1 MRIVHLTDH
10 YQPWMGYQESYLPQ
24 EQQRLGHDVSVITSN
39 RYAKKA
45 KKLIEGGDPKPGTY
59 LEQGVQVHRLAV
71 WFELPTQAGYLLMRG
86 LRDQLAAIKPD
97 VVHCHNIL
105 HITGLLAA
113 LYQRELGY
121 ALIYDTHMSK
131 LNVFH
136 AWESPV
142 RRQLKAWI
150 YKLEAWLTRPW
161 IPKRANLFVPIGE
174 PECDFI
180 EWVYGTSCP
189 KVEIVRLGADHRKF
203 FFQGEER
210 QKIRA
215 AMGWDENTI
224 VLGHAGVL
232 QPSKQC
238 EMILQAAAQLQSAN
252 TAILLIGR
260 IDAEYKEKLVQF
272 SVSLGLEQNLFFQ
285 DFVSKDELAGWL
297 SAFDIGIWPGD
308 MTITILEAM
317 ATGRPVVAVRTPYS
331 QALIEDVGAGFLFE
345 KDQQEELNRLVEAF
359 ASEPEMRFAMGKR
372 SRSAVEL
379 HWNWEVIADQFVGLY
394 QQAIEE
400 NRKG

>member
-24 EQQRLGHDVSVITSN
+24 NQQRLGHDVSVITSD

-45 KKLIEGGDPKPGTY
+45 KQLIEGGDPKPGNY
-59 LEQGVQVHRLAV
+59 LEQGVQVHRLPV

-86 LRDQLAAIKPD
+86 LRSQLEAIKPD

-113 LYQRELGY
+113 LYQPELGY
-121 ALIYDTHMSK
+121 ALVYDTHMSK

-136 AWESPV
+136 AWEFPV
-142 RRQLKAWI
+142 RKQIKALI
-150 YKLEAWLTRPW
+150 YQVEAWVTRPW
-161 IPKRANLFVPIGE
+161 IPKRANLFVAIGE
-174 PECDFI
+174 PEREFI
-180 EWVYGTSCP
+180 EWVYGKSCP
-189 KVEIVRLGADHRKF
+189 RVEIVRLGADHRRFYFRK
-203 FFQGEER
+203 EER

-215 AMGWDENTI
+215 AMGWDDNMI

-238 EMILQAAAQLQSAN
+238 ERILEAAAQLKN
-252 TAILLIGR
+252 PDIAILLIGR
-260 IDAEYKEKLVQF
+260 IDPEYKEKLAQL
-272 SVSLGLEQNLFFQ
+272 SRTLGMEHKLVFQ

-297 SAFDIGIWPGD
+297 SAFDIGVWPGD
-308 MTITILEAM
+308 MTITILETM
-317 ATGRPVVAVRTPYS
+317 ATGRPVIAVRTPYS
-331 QALIEDVGAGFLFE
+331 QALIGDVGAGFLFE
-345 KDQQEELNRLVEAF
+345 PGQQEELNQLVQAL
-359 ASEPEMRFAMGKR
+359 AITPNLRDDTGKR
-372 SRSAVEL
+372 SRNAVEMY
-379 HWNWEVIADQFVGLY
+379 WNWEVIADQFVALY

-400 NRKG
+400 NQKG

>member
-45 KKLIEGGDPKPGTY
+45 KQLIEGGDPKPGTY
-59 LEQGVQVHRLAV
+59 FEQGVKVHRLPV

-113 LYQRELGY
+113 LYQHDLGY
-121 ALIYDTHMSK
+121 ALVYDTHMSK

-136 AWESPV
+136 AWESPL
-142 RRQLKAWI
+142 RKQIKAWV
-150 YKLEAWLTRPW
+150 YQLEAWLTRPW
-161 IPKRANLFVPIGE
+161 IPKRAKLFVAIGE
-174 PECDFI
+174 PEREFV
-180 EWVYGTSCP
+180 EWVYGRSCP
-189 KVEIVRLGADHRKF
+189 KVEIVRLGADHRKID
-203 FFQGEER
+203 FQWEER

-215 AMGWDENTI
+215 ALGWDENTI

-238 EMILQAAAQLQSAN
+238 EMLLQAAAQLQSAN
-252 TAILLIGR
+252 TGILLIGR
-260 IDAEYKEKLVQF
+260 IDSEYKEKLVKL
-272 SVSLGLEQNLFFQ
+272 SRSLGLKQKLVFQ
-285 DFVSKDELAGWL
+285 DFVSKDDLAGWL

-317 ATGRPVVAVRTPYS
+317 ATGRPVIAVRTPYS
-331 QALIEDVGAGFLFE
+331 QALIGDVGAGFLFE
-345 KDQQEELNRLVEAF
+345 PGQQEELNRLVQALAF
-359 ASEPEMRFAMGKR
+359 TPNLRDDTGKR
-372 SRSAVEL
+372 SRSAVEMY
-379 HWNWEVIADQFVGLY
+379 WNWEVIADQFVGLY